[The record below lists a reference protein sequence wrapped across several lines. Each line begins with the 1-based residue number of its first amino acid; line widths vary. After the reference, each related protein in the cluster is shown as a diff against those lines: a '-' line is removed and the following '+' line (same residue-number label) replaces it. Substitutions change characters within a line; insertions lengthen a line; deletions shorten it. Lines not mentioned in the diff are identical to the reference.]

1 MNDSKNPTSS
11 VRLGKSQK
19 FNFPPES
26 MKRAPNR
33 MYLKI
38 AIPIIAIRNPAA
50 PMLENKYR
58 ICVLEATRRKSSAVT
73 MRYAFEVC
81 TQLT

>member
-1 MNDSKNPTSS
+1 MSEDLTTHSGMNDSKNPTSS

-50 PMLENKYR
+50 PMLENRYR
-58 ICVLEATRRKSSAVT
+58 ICVLEVTRR
-73 MRYAFEVC
+73 
-81 TQLT
+81 